1 MDNKI
6 AVARCHEIQLAI
18 RDKEVP
24 RFESIPEIGM
34 AVQLALHI
42 RGLPLVDYETLK
54 LVASTM
60 LGIPRLV
67 VDRIVEL
74 LADIEFVRI
83 QKDGMRIKAV
93 LPTVP
98 FFDDVYERLGEYMQ
112 SVAGLDEFETLTLE
126 IVDRLATAPH
136 NADALAGKIG
146 TDRKS
151 FDASIE
157 IGTKGNFLFSRRSR
171 SKTILLNPTY
181 FSENAE
187 VFADHVAKCG
197 ASSVQNTLSLIRS
210 AQGWPLSLIEK
221 RGEIFGTKVSVDDI
235 QLLKRLAQDGIVKPP
250 TISTTHAGESI
261 FIFTPTPGFVNVSP
275 LKREQ
280 YERALAI
287 VSAVRQGQLL
297 PNRYKIRSPGAVLYT
312 LKTELQL
319 KPTSDYAEQYQNLVH
334 LRVAQLVKLQNG
346 YRQLKIIDTPENRES
361 LKIAYTLVQG
371 ETPPDL
377 TVDKEAMNAMTGPQE
392 YIESI
397 ISSRILRERET
408 VTLSDETAYE
418 ISQLL
423 LEGF

>member
-1 MDNKI
+1 MQKFLQI
-6 AVARCHEIQLAI
+6 
-18 RDKEVP
+18 
-24 RFESIPEIGM
+24 
-34 AVQLALHI
+34 
-42 RGLPLVDYETLK
+42 TLQ
-54 LVASTM
+54 S
-60 LGIPRLV
+60 
-67 VDRIVEL
+67 
-74 LADIEFVRI
+74 
-83 QKDGMRIKAV
+83 AV
-93 LPTVP
+93 L
-98 FFDDVYERLGEYMQ
+98 
-112 SVAGLDEFETLTLE
+112 
-126 IVDRLATAPH
+126 
-136 NADALAGKIG
+136 
-146 TDRKS
+146 
-151 FDASIE
+151 
-157 IGTKGNFLFSRRSR
+157 
-171 SKTILLNPTY
+171 
-181 FSENAE
+181 
-187 VFADHVAKCG
+187 
-197 ASSVQNTLSLIRS
+197 SSVQKTLNLIRS

-221 RGEIFGTKVSVDDI
+221 NGEILGTNISGDDI

-297 PNRYKIRSPGAVLYT
+297 PNRYRIRSPGAVLYT

-334 LRVAQLVKLQNG
+334 LRVAQLVKLPNG

-371 ETPPDL
+371 EIPPDL

>member
-74 LADIEFVRI
+74 LAEIEFVRI
-83 QKDGMRIKAV
+83 QKDGKRIKAV

-136 NADALAGKIG
+136 NADTLAGKIG

-157 IGTKGNFLFSRRSR
+157 IGTKGSFLFSRRSR

-197 ASSVQNTLSLIRS
+197 ASSVQKTLNLIRS

-221 RGEIFGTKVSVDDI
+221 NGEILGTNISGDDI

-297 PNRYKIRSPGAVLYT
+297 PNRYRIRSPGAVLYT

-334 LRVAQLVKLQNG
+334 LRVAQLVKLPNG

-371 ETPPDL
+371 EIPPDL